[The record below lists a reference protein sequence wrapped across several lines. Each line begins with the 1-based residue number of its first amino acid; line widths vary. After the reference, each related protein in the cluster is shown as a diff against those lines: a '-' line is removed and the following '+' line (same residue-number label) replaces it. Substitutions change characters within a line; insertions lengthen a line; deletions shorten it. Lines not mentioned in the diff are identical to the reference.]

1 MDFSAITD
9 SGRAAA
15 TVKVGKEFIII
26 YLFFSGFGR
35 WNVAHPSCQLPVGSL
50 FFNQF

>member
-15 TVKVGKEFIII
+15 TVKVGKEFI
-26 YLFFSGFGR
+26 YLFIFSGFGR